1 MRAIARFK
9 HIHRLW
15 RVNIFRRESWIRR
28 IPYPQSFQW
37 RSRLLPHLIL
47 RLLQPRSKIIWSEPH
62 TFTYLLP
69 RAKELGGTFNVFTK
83 AIYLQNVGKQS
94 ASDVQ
99 VICNYE
105 PQYYNLWPPLPH
117 ETETMD
123 DKRFVIRANSLGP
136 KEWFQI
142 EILSEEL
149 LPNVLR
155 VLNFHWRRWK
165 TRRGKSDA
173 DIFENLPSVCSFAPV
188 PWSVF
193 SHLPH
198 IRGDHIGNIWLG
210 CPSVMICNM
219 PQRSEFSLRVIS
231 GSVNLSFFWSHTM
244 VKQSENIFF

>member
-1 MRAIARFK
+1 MCAIARFK

-15 RVNIFRRESWIRR
+15 RVDIFRRQSWIRR

-69 RAKELGGTFNVFTK
+69 RAKEPGGTFNVFTK

-105 PQYYNLWPPLPH
+105 PQYYNLLPPLPH

-155 VLNFHWRRWK
+155 VRTSTGGDGKLVAVNPMRIYSK
-165 TRRGKSDA
+165 TFRAFVLLLLFLGT
-173 DIFENLPSVCSFAPV
+173 FSVIY
-188 PWSVF
+188 
-193 SHLPH
+193 H
-198 IRGDHIGNIWLG
+198 ISAAII
-210 CPSVMICNM
+210 SA
-219 PQRSEFSLRVIS
+219 IS
-231 GSVNLSFFWSHTM
+231 GSGA
-244 VKQSENIFF
+244 QA